1 MQMDKMTSDVLI
13 MVLDDDPD
21 ICSMLKMVLDYHGY
35 GALDADGE
43 EKANKILAENNVDL
57 IIMDM
62 LLSGADGT
70 DICRHLKQ
78 DELTASIPILMFSAH
93 PNAQKICLEAGA
105 DDFIAKPFEMNELID
120 KIVFFLEGRKVKQ
133 VR

>member
-1 MQMDKMTSDVLI
+1 MPNDVLI

-35 GALDADGE
+35 GAVDTDGE
-43 EKANKILAENNVDL
+43 EPAKKILSENHVDL

-70 DICRHLKQ
+70 DICRRLKQ
-78 DELTASIPILMFSAH
+78 DEQTSSIPILMFSAH
-93 PNAQKICLEAGA
+93 PNAEKICLEAGA
-105 DDFIAKPFEMNELID
+105 DDFISKPFEMNDLIN
-120 KIVFFLEGRKVKQ
+120 KIIFFLEQRKVKQ
-133 VR
+133 VQ

>member
-1 MQMDKMTSDVLI
+1 MTNDVLI
-13 MVLDDDPD
+13 LVLDDDPD

-35 GALDADGE
+35 GAVDADGE
-43 EKANKILAENNVDL
+43 EKAKEIMSEKQVDL

-70 DICRHLKQ
+70 DICRSLKQ
-78 DELTASIPILMFSAH
+78 DEQTSSIPILMFSAH

-105 DDFIAKPFEMNELID
+105 DDFISKPFEMNDLIER
-120 KIVFFLEGRKVKQ
+120 IIHFLEQRKVRQ
-133 VR
+133 VQ